1 MKPLQ
6 HIAALAAALLSVVCA
21 GPALAQSFPNKPVT
35 IVVPYAAGGP
45 VDNFVRGLTPMLSD
59 TWKQPVVVMNKPGA
73 NEIIGADFVAK
84 SAPDGYTLFAGTEA
98 ALTMNQHLYKKLPYN
113 PEKDFTEI
121 TRMVALP
128 LVFFVPKNSPANTL
142 KEFIALARKNST
154 TRPMTYGSSGAG
166 GIAHLPMAMFT
177 HNEGLTMVHVPYKG
191 AAPLIPEV
199 IAGQIDAAV
208 LGVSV
213 IEQHVKAGTLK
224 ALAVSSD
231 ARSAALPDVPTF
243 KELGVKEINAVF
255 NIGLVAPRGTPAEI
269 VEKIARDT
277 NRIVQTPEF
286 KKKYIDAFSYVA
298 VGSTP
303 AEFRDFLARDRKI
316 QGERVKLSGVSLD

>member
-1 MKPLQ
+1 MKFV
-6 HIAALAAALLSVVCA
+6 AALTAAVL
-21 GPALAQSFPNKPVT
+21 ALAGSAPAFAQAFPSRPVT
-35 IVVPYAAGGP
+35 VVVPYAAGGP
-45 VDNFVRGLTPMLSD
+45 VDSFVRGLTPKLAEA
-59 TWKQPVVVMNKPGA
+59 WRQPVVVMNKPGA

-113 PEKDFTEI
+113 PEKDFAEI
-121 TRMVALP
+121 SRLVALP
-128 LVFFVPKNSPANTL
+128 LVFFVPKSSPANTL
-142 KEFIALARKNST
+142 KEFIAIAKQRST
-154 TRPMTYGSSGAG
+154 TKPMTYGSSGAG

-177 HNEGLTMVHVPYKG
+177 FNESLTMVHVPYKG
-191 AAPLIPEV
+191 AAPLIPDV

-231 ARSAALPDVPTF
+231 TRSIALPEVPTF
-243 KELGVKEINAVF
+243 KELGVKDINAVF
-255 NIGLVAPRGTPAEI
+255 NIGLVAPRGTPPQLLG
-269 VEKIARDT
+269 KIAADT
-277 NRIVQTPEF
+277 SRIVHTPDF
-286 KKKYIDAFSYVA
+286 KKEYIDAFSYVA
-298 VGSTP
+298 VGSSP
-303 AEFRDFLARDRKI
+303 VEFKDFLVQDRKS